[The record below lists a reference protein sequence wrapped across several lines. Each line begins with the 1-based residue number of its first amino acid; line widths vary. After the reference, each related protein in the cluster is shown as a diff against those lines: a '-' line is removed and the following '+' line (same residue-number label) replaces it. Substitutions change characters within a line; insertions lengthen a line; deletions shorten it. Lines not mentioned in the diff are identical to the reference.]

1 MMMNGKLSFIMQLW
15 IPLTILG
22 YTIGAVAGTLD
33 KYMMNK
39 QYHPVT
45 TVLLRTFFNAVF
57 LGTTGILLVHI
68 SITSTVLLLAVLPAF
83 LLALSF
89 VVYLRVLQKKNA
101 TEVQPFSQSLD
112 VLFIFLAS
120 IIVLHEPASVFNY
133 AGILLTFIGVYLV
146 LTEHIRKI
154 PRLDRNLLII
164 IALVPLD
171 IVYALLLK
179 TFLASA
185 EPIALAVSIYFMA
198 FLMLAVVSLLFRPQ
212 KNHPVVS
219 LKAQMRSVLLASLCA
234 ATAIAFL
241 YTALSQAN
249 ASKVYPMAGISS
261 ITVFF
266 LATIFLK
273 ERFHWHRFIG
283 TIIVVSGIFLIS
295 L

>member
-1 MMMNGKLSFIMQLW
+1 MQLW
-15 IPLTILG
+15 ILLTIIG
-22 YTIGAVAGTLD
+22 YMIGAVAATLD

-57 LGTTGILLVHI
+57 LGTAGILLVNI
-68 SITSTVLLLAVLPAF
+68 SITSNVILLALLPAF
-83 LLALSF
+83 LLAFSF
-89 VVYLRVLQKKNA
+89 VVYLGVLQKKNA
-101 TEVQPFSQSLD
+101 TEIQPFSQSLD

-120 IIVLHEPASVFNY
+120 IIVLHESASILNY
-133 AGILLTFIGVYLV
+133 LGILLTFIGVYLV

-164 IALVPLD
+164 IALVPID
-171 IVYALLLK
+171 ISYALLLK
-179 TFLASA
+179 TFLVSA
-185 EPIALAVSIYFMA
+185 EPVALAVSIYFMA
-198 FLMLAVVSLLFRPQ
+198 FLMLTVVSVIFRPQ
-212 KNHPVVS
+212 KNYPVIS
-219 LKAQMRSVLLASLCA
+219 LKTQIPSVLVASLCA
-234 ATAIAFL
+234 AAAIAFL

-261 ITVFF
+261 ITVFI
-266 LATIFLK
+266 LATLFLK

-283 TIIVVSGIFLIS
+283 TLIVVGGIFLIS